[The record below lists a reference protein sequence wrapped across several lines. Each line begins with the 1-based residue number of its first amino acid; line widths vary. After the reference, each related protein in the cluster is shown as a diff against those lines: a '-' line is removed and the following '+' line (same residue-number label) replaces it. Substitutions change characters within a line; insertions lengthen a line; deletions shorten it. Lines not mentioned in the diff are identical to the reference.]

1 MELKKISILEWLEN
15 YNLEGFHYLIFL
27 DTFGNTKHS
36 DLLTNIKTNIDL
48 LFSFNTIDD
57 FLESITIPV
66 QKKLSEKYN
75 PELII
80 KKQDTV
86 LKQFS
91 RAFEL
96 LQYQKKEYKAMLS
109 VFGIDPSKEKYD
121 RVMSQ
126 ELRFLDNKKYKYI
139 SKKSIIDKLNVLNFN
154 ELLEGNQ
161 TTFNLL
167 LSIPIDE
174 IKKYMNFTSIIN
186 YKIVHGMKSSFT
198 KERFDTFIDTN
209 QKLKDF
215 VSELDQINNYDLTY
229 IINQLKLNF
238 DAESLLYSHYNDLV
252 VYFFNPS
259 VRLDSEITDKIYTTL
274 FPDNDHKYIDEQFSR
289 IPNNIPETILTN
301 TFMKKNKMRVF
312 LIVGHGSST
321 SISDYT
327 KKKRVDFEKMFSN
340 VRKKQNRSKKIKYN
354 TDNLNIVT
362 TQPVGR
368 FAIPVIHVFN
378 KIFGYK
384 HRNTFLQGLVNAT
397 NPEHLQL
404 LNKLVTIY
412 WNYYFIKNT
421 WSKIYPS
428 TELLP
433 PYQKKSRLKS
443 YQDMLVS
450 SGWVTKKMFKYP
462 ENETT
467 TSDIVNFVK
476 YGVKYPP
483 IDTQFNFTPNHN
495 EQLLGIFELN
505 ETNAHDLIDLNN
517 KIKSTIDGEV
527 PDSKLKLGLKLGEVY
542 GIDETI
548 PETADEILKY
558 NMALKPKINN
568 IYTLEELIELIYLE
582 GDIKKDEQVVI
593 FDNACRGLSSLIRDS
608 RLATRTYNS
617 HSSLSPEE
625 QSKLGILRSKSI
637 KDSLNIFKKGGST
650 KKRYGSTKKRYGS
663 TKKRYGR
670 NKKRY
675 GSTKKRYGST
685 KKRYGRNKINNLL

>member
-1 MELKKISILEWLEN
+1 MSHFKSMELKKISILEWLEN
-15 YNLEGFHYLIFL
+15 YNLEDFHYLIFL

-48 LFSFNTIDD
+48 LFSFNKIDD

-109 VFGIDPSKEKYD
+109 VFGIDPSKEKYN
-121 RVMSQ
+121 RIMSH
-126 ELRFLDNKKYKYI
+126 ELRFLDTKKYKDI
-139 SKKSIIDKLNVLNFN
+139 SKKSIIGKLKVLNFN

-174 IKKYMNFTSIIN
+174 IKKYMEFTSIIN
-186 YKIVHGMKSSFT
+186 YKIVHGIKSSFT

-209 QKLKDF
+209 QNLKDF
-215 VSELDQINNYDLTY
+215 VSDLDQINNYDLTY

-238 DAESLLYSHYNDLV
+238 DAKSLLYSHYTDLV
-252 VYFFNPS
+252 VYFFNPK

-289 IPNNIPETILTN
+289 IPDNIPETIITN

-312 LIVGHGSST
+312 LIIGHGSTT

-327 KKKRVDFEKMFSN
+327 KKKRVDFEKMFLN
-340 VRKKQNRSKKIKYN
+340 IRNKQGRMNRIKYN
-354 TDNLNIVT
+354 TDNLQIIT

-368 FAIPVIHVFN
+368 FAIPVINVFN

-384 HRNTFLQGLVNAT
+384 HRNVFLQGLLNAT

-462 ENETT
+462 EQETT

-483 IDTQFNFTPNHN
+483 INTQFNFTPNHN

-505 ETNAHDLIDLNN
+505 ENNAHDLIDLNN

-527 PDSKLKLGLKLGEVY
+527 PDSNLKLGLKLNEVY

-548 PETADEILKY
+548 PETAEEILKY
-558 NMALKPKINN
+558 NMALKPKISK

-582 GDIKKDEQVVI
+582 GDITDDEHVVI
-593 FDNACRGLSSLIRDS
+593 FDNACRGLSSSIRDS
-608 RLATRTYNS
+608 RLAERTYNS
-617 HSSLSPEE
+617 HSSLSHEE
-625 QSKLGILRSKSI
+625 QSILKILRSKSME
-637 KDSLNIFKKGGST
+637 KSLNSVVKTRNSKKKGESKV
-650 KKRYGSTKKRYGS
+650 KKAKKS
-663 TKKRYGR
+663 KKA
-670 NKKRY
+670 KK
-675 GSTKKRYGST
+675 
-685 KKRYGRNKINNLL
+685 